1 MTANR
6 ADRLRLAL
14 SNARTSL
21 NRKGGEGRRSLSKLN
36 TLRGVTHIED
46 KREGNL
52 ISRTGVQSR
61 PVFDG
66 IADSILGTE
75 GWKPSIELESLE
87 TTSLAG
93 IATERLRGLRER
105 NVPAPTDIDE
115 LGEAFGL
122 MDDGSPVW
130 SNILN
135 EQRGYASNSYEEMT
149 AKAPFTPEWPPCLQ
163 ISSHNTWKDWHVV
176 AENARASIA
185 CERVIEAPGSNLNPL
200 LITSETGGG
209 GSHLLNATAQGMLRR
224 EDGNVHLIQLSTLI
238 GRDSLPR
245 GWQDAIGH
253 AKLVAIDDIHLA
265 TGQLASELGLMIDLA
280 LNLGVQIV
288 ATANSS
294 PSEWEANGM
303 TQLMSTATVIAMT
316 PPSNASLVTHLRRT
330 SSGRAL
336 LLDDSML
343 ARIVTHGDGSW
354 RSVDSLFEKVALV
367 IATGEEVLDA
377 EDISAILEDR
387 HLKPIDADRRI
398 DRENIEELAG
408 RVVGDA
414 LDHVYTT
421 SDLSGVDLFSPLP
434 EVEDDWEPPNIALG
448 RMDSLHERLTSDALT
463 PHVDTALTVDEAD
476 EFLVDRSEYL
486 SGFDGMRVRETT
498 AGIDNLTEE
507 MFADM
512 SRRHE
517 KEAMRLAKLEEVMVE
532 LAQRSQNADVEE
544 LIDIAD
550 QLRNVEAELE
560 GLDEYIP
567 EGEWNIDANEVGLNE
582 LLEHE
587 PVFSAVRPV
596 KVLAPIEESE

>member
-1 MTANR
+1 MTVER

-14 SNARTSL
+14 SNARTTL
-21 NRKGGEGRRSLSKLN
+21 NRKGGSGRRSLSKLN

-46 KREGNL
+46 KREGSL
-52 ISRTGVQSR
+52 ISRTGVKTR

-75 GWKPSIELESLE
+75 EWKPSIELESLE

-105 NVPAPTDIDE
+105 NIPAPTDDEE
-115 LGEAFGL
+115 LGDSFGL
-122 MDDGSPVW
+122 MGDGSPVW

-135 EQRGYASNSYEEMT
+135 EQRGYASNSYDEIHVQV
-149 AKAPFTPEWPPCLQ
+149 PFTPEWPPCIR
-163 ISSHNTWKDWHVV
+163 ISSHNTWQDWHVV
-176 AENARASIA
+176 TENVRASIA

-224 EDGNVHLIQLSTLI
+224 EDGNVHLIQMSTLI
-238 GRDSLPR
+238 GRESLPR
-245 GWQDAIGH
+245 GWQEAIGH

-303 TQLMSTATVIAMT
+303 SQLMSTATVIAMT

-377 EDISAILEDR
+377 EDISTIIEDR

-398 DRENIEELAG
+398 DRENIEELASK
-408 RVVGDA
+408 VVGDA

-421 SDLSGVDLFSPLP
+421 SDLSGVDLYSPLP
-434 EVEDDWEPPNIALG
+434 EEEDDWEPPNIALG
-448 RMDSLHERLTSDALT
+448 QMDRLHERLTSDALT
-463 PHVDTALTVDEAD
+463 PHVDTTLTVDEAD
-476 EFLVDRSEYL
+476 EFLVERSESL
-486 SGFDGMRVRETT
+486 SGFDSVRVRETT
-498 AGIDNLTEE
+498 AGIANLSEE

-517 KEAMRLAKLEEVMVE
+517 KETLRLAKLEEVMVE

-567 EGEWNIDANEVGLNE
+567 EGEWNIDASEVGLSE

-587 PVFSAVRPV
+587 TAFSAVRPV

>member
-6 ADRLRLAL
+6 TDRLRLAL
-14 SNARTSL
+14 SNARNTL
-21 NRKGGEGRRSLSKLN
+21 NRKDGDGRRSLSKLN
-36 TLRGVTHIED
+36 TLRGVTHVED
-46 KREGNL
+46 NRDGNL
-52 ISRTGVQSR
+52 ISRTGVKTR

-75 GWKPSIELESLE
+75 KWKPSIELESFE
-87 TTSLAG
+87 TASLAS

-105 NVPAPTDIDE
+105 NVPPPTNADE
-115 LGEAFGL
+115 LGDSFGL

-135 EQRGYASNSYEEMT
+135 EQRGYASNSFEDM
-149 AKAPFTPEWPPCLQ
+149 KSQVSFIPEWPPCLR
-163 ISSHNTWKDWHVV
+163 ISTHNTWQDWHVV
-176 AENARASIA
+176 EENVRASMA

-209 GSHLLNATAQGMLRR
+209 GSHLLSATAQGMLRR
-224 EDGNVHLIQLSTLI
+224 ADGNVHLIQLTTLI

-245 GWQDAIGH
+245 GWQEAMEH

-280 LNLGVQIV
+280 LNLGVQVV
-288 ATANSS
+288 ATANSA
-294 PSEWEANGM
+294 PSEWEANS
-303 TQLMSTATVIAMT
+303 MSRLLSAATVIAMI
-316 PPSNASLVTHLRRT
+316 PPSNASLVTHLRRA

-336 LLDDSML
+336 LLGDSML
-343 ARIVTHGDGSW
+343 ARIVMHSDGSW
-354 RSVDSLFEKVALV
+354 RNVDSLFEKVALV
-367 IATGEEVLDA
+367 ISTGEEVLDA
-377 EDISAILEDR
+377 EDITAIIEDR
-387 HLKPIDADRRI
+387 NLKPIDADRRI
-398 DRENIEELAG
+398 DRENIEELASK
-408 RVVGDA
+408 VVGDA

-421 SDLSGVDLFSPLP
+421 SDLSGVDLYSPLP
-434 EVEDDWEPPNIALG
+434 EEEDDWEPPNIALG
-448 RMDSLHERLTSDALT
+448 RMDELHERLTSDALT
-463 PHVDTALTVDEAD
+463 PHVDTTLTVDEAD
-476 EFLVDRSEYL
+476 EFLVDRSESL
-486 SGFDGMRVRETT
+486 SGYDSVRVRETT
-498 AGIDNLTEE
+498 AGIGNMAEE

-512 SRRHE
+512 SRKHE
-517 KEAMRLAKLEEVMVE
+517 EEKIRLAKLEEVMFE

-560 GLDEYIP
+560 GLDEYTP
-567 EGEWNIDANEVGLNE
+567 EGEWNIDASEVGLNE
-582 LLEHE
+582 LLEQD